1 MFFALCVPSV
11 AYGDCGNIT
20 NSSELSSGNEVA
32 ETNTTESSESG
43 SSVETP
49 EFSDPT
55 ETETKDPGITD
66 EESIVSDEQ
75 KESFLDEPNVVE
87 PIEEIP
93 VKEETQPN
101 EELKVLPQ
109 TQVTEQIILTS
120 VEGLPSEAIIEFTL
134 DGVRV
139 GLVSDGIITD
149 ALPIL
154 ATDKQRVKA
163 CITNKV
169 RIVGAK
175 IKFDTYKS
183 AEQLPIIMQPIV
195 PPETIKPVEVE
206 QEKPEDPIVEGPVE
220 TEDPIEEEPATELDN
235 GNIDE
240 DIEEDISEGEDNEG
254 TIEDGNADGVIEDNE
269 NIPDEGIIEDD
280 NADGI
285 VEDNENIPDE
295 DSGNIIEGNEGI
307 VGDDNADGTL
317 VGRIDNGI
325 VTYAVDFV
333 PVNVFVTITGRPG
346 TEFNIV
352 FTFDTEP
359 EEILAESILEYLPG
373 IPSISMEDE
382 KRLN

>member
-1 MFFALCVPSV
+1 LFKKLKGFKVVAIIMFFALCVPSV

-20 NSSELSSGNEVA
+20 NSSELSSGNEIA

-75 KESFLDEPNVVE
+75 EESFLDEPNVVE

-109 TQVTEQIILTS
+109 TQVTEQIMLTS

-195 PPETIKPVEVE
+195 PPEPIKPVEVE

-269 NIPDEGIIEDD
+269 NIPDEGIVEDD

-307 VGDDNADGTL
+307 VGDDNADGTSED
-317 VGRIDNGI
+317 GDEGN
-325 VTYAVDFV
+325 TVDGDTAE
-333 PVNVFVTITGRPG
+333 NSENTTGDIN
-346 TEFNIV
+346 TES
-352 FTFDTEP
+352 E
-359 EEILAESILEYLPG
+359 
-373 IPSISMEDE
+373 
-382 KRLN
+382 